1 MKTTS
6 FAQLNVWQTSHRVT
20 VAIYKLTRGYPAD
33 ERYGLSSQMRRAA
46 VSVPANIAEGFAR
59 RSPKDKGRFY
69 RFARSSAEELKDF
82 LILSR
87 DLEYAPP
94 SVLEPL
100 AREVESVC
108 RMSHRLLEVNV
119 ASREDVF

>member
-1 MKTTS
+1 MKTIS
-6 FAQLNVWQTSHRVT
+6 FTQLNVWQTAHRVA

-59 RSPKDKGRFY
+59 RMPKDKGRFY
-69 RFARSSAEELKDF
+69 LSARSSAEELKYF

-87 DLEYAPP
+87 DLAYAAP
-94 SVLEPL
+94 EPL
-100 AREVESVC
+100 ESLARDLESAC
-108 RMSHRLLEVNV
+108 RMLHRLLEVNG
-119 ASREDVF
+119 APDYL

>member
-6 FAQLNVWQTSHRVT
+6 FTQLNVWQTAHRVA

-46 VSVPANIAEGFAR
+46 VSVPAIIAEGFAR
-59 RSPKDKGRFY
+59 RTPKDKGRFY
-69 RFARSSAEELKDF
+69 LIARSSAEELKYF

-87 DLEYAPP
+87 DLAYASP
-94 SVLEPL
+94 EPL
-100 AREVESVC
+100 ESLARDLESVC
-108 RMSHRLLEVNV
+108 RMLHRLLEVNG
-119 ASREDVF
+119 APDDL

>member
-6 FAQLNVWQTSHRVT
+6 FTQLNVWQTAHRVA

-33 ERYGLSSQMRRAA
+33 EHYGLSSQMRRAA

-59 RSPKDKGRFY
+59 RTPKDKGRFY
-69 RFARSSAEELKDF
+69 LIARSSAEELKYF

-87 DLEYAPP
+87 DLAYAPP
-94 SVLEPL
+94 EPL
-100 AREVESVC
+100 ESLARDLESAC
-108 RMSHRLLEVNV
+108 RMLHRLLEVNG
-119 ASREDVF
+119 APDYL